1 MLLCVVR
8 RAAAAGDGLRRAI
21 TMVAY
26 RISSARHVLDGV
38 VIGTISF

>member
-1 MLLCVVR
+1 MGFGGR
-8 RAAAAGDGLRRAI
+8 SRS
-21 TMVAY
+21 MVAH